1 MKKMEHRLL
10 GFFLDIPL
18 HPFWETHA
26 VGLKVQRLYP
36 GAVTRHDIWATKV
49 QSLYRGHR
57 HRSPFKTS
65 ECIIEKPVMW
75 RLTDKELTL
84 QRHANEVSRMEKYG
98 AETRCSYMKY

>member
-1 MKKMEHRLL
+1 MPRRGHNFVFY
-10 GFFLDIPL
+10 GPPT
-18 HPFWETHA
+18 PFWDTHA
-26 VGLKVQRLYP
+26 VGSEVPLLYP
-36 GAVTRHDIWATKV
+36 GAVSSYDVLATKI

-57 HRSPFKTS
+57 HRSPFKTA
-65 ECIIEKPVMW
+65 ECIIEKPVIR